1 MAPLKTVWIIDD
13 DPISRFGLKKL
24 AGMTNFC
31 LNIFYFENGQEA
43 LNYLKYIIDSAELL
57 PNVILLDLNMPI
69 IDGWQ
74 FLDAIKTLTLWEKIK
89 ICLVSSSI
97 DRADHLKAKQYTCVS
112 DFLVKPFN
120 KFDLQRVFQETDSL
134 ND

>member
-1 MAPLKTVWIIDD
+1 MTPLKTVWIIDD

-24 AGMTNFC
+24 SGMTNFC
-31 LNIFYFENGQEA
+31 LSIFCFENGQEA
-43 LNYLKYIIDSAELL
+43 LNYLRYIIDAAELL

-74 FLDAIKTLTLWEKIK
+74 FLDAIKTLTLSKSIK

-97 DRADHLKAKQYTCVS
+97 DRVDHLKAKQYTAVS

-120 KFDLQRVFQETDSL
+120 KFDLQRIFKDTDG
-134 ND
+134 